1 MHECPHC
8 QAVISDDTALCPHHA
23 QELEELLLQYI
34 ALDEYITLTH
44 AGLTHHGNNTP
55 TRSTTDPAT
64 RDAANPGL
72 IDLTLETDQV
82 LAAWATHYGRL
93 PTQNPVLW
101 LGAHAHTII
110 RNHPDAAQ
118 CIDEITDAT
127 NRLANAVDPPA
138 DTRSRSRRT
147 CPLCGNPTRIEQGET
162 RRCTHCHE
170 TLTPGATAAIMR
182 LKANALWLATPQL
195 ADFLEVTTG
204 HRPTAGAL
212 RHRAKYWGVRR
223 DDRGRWN
230 AGDYLATL
238 KKNARE
244 RQRLAE
250 PESLR

>member
-8 QAVISDDTALCPHHA
+8 QATINDDTALCVAHA
-23 QELEELLLQYI
+23 NELRERLRDY
-34 ALDEYITLTH
+34 DTLVQCLPFEH
-44 AGLTHHGNNTP
+44 AGLAHHGPQTQAA
-55 TRSTTDPAT
+55 SSGAGST

-82 LAAWATHYGRL
+82 LAAWATHYAGH
-93 PTQNPVLW
+93 PVESPLAWLW
-101 LGAHAHTII
+101 VYAGII
-110 RNHPDAAQ
+110 VIDHEDAAQ
-118 CIDEITDAT
+118 CIDEITDALA
-127 NRLANAVDPPA
+127 RLANAIDPPA

-182 LKANALWLATPQL
+182 LKAGALWLATPQL

-223 DDRGRWN
+223 DNRGRWN

-244 RQRLAE
+244 RRRLAE